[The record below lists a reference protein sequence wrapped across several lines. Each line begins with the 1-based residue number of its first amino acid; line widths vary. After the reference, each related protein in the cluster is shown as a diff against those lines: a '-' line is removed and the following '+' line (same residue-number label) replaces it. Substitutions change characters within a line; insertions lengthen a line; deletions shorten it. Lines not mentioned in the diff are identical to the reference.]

1 MSDQEM
7 LEHRRHAEH
16 VGYVVDT
23 TLNAYDPD
31 DESLAFNL
39 RGVRDSDTLVVF
51 SAGFEPMVVAVR
63 DAYGCGP
70 VEAGEAEELAV
81 DYLEEIDW
89 FGPNADHE
97 PERIIIGRKSV
108 DLDEALD
115 VRSAPAS
122 PQPG

>member
-7 LEHRRHAEH
+7 LEHRRYAEH

-23 TLNAYDPD
+23 TLNVYDPD
-31 DESLAFNL
+31 DQTLAENL

-51 SAGFEPMVVAVR
+51 SAGFELMVVAVR

-70 VEAGEAEELAV
+70 VEAEEAEELAV
-81 DYLEEIDW
+81 DYLEEKGW
-89 FGPNADHE
+89 FGLSQDHE
-97 PERIIIGRKSV
+97 PDRILIGRKGV
-108 DLDEALD
+108 DLDAALETRAEAG
-115 VRSAPAS
+115 S